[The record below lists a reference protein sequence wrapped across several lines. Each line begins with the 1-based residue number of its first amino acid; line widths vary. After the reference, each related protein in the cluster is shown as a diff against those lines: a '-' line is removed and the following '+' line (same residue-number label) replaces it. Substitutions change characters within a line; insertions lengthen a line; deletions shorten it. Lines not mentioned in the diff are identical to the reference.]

1 MKKMSQ
7 GKVRITVALGLAL
20 LATAATAEGP
30 RAKGTA
36 TGGFAPVALF
46 EDLGSVNAGGLE
58 TALQKASE
66 GLTEGTYLKANR
78 EVLTRLAQRAP
89 QQLRLLLPFQ
99 GRTLELDLTQVN
111 LFAPGFSVV
120 DQNDRKLE
128 VELGAHYDGVI
139 VGERGSRVA
148 LSLYRDQIAGMAYST
163 QDGNVMF
170 GRVAGE
176 EFHIAFSER
185 HLTRQPAPFACATD
199 HQGPNARVP
208 RELATAGLFES
219 ETLASTST
227 VRIYLEATNGL
238 RIARGGTQ
246 GATTYVTTI
255 FNLSRQLY
263 ANERIPVA
271 ISQLRINTAA
281 DGYGTNVST
290 NLSRFQSAR
299 SASFPGQLAQLVG
312 SGSQGGIAAGFA
324 GFCNSNR
331 RNSMCTSQL
340 DGTSASLPTWNYSV
354 EVFTHELG
362 HLMGSRH
369 THACVWNGN
378 NTAIDGC
385 SGFVE
390 GNCARPNV
398 PASQGTIM
406 SYCRGFS
413 FNNGFGSQPGNVIR
427 SRYAAASCF

>member
-7 GKVRITVALGLAL
+7 GKVGIALALGFSLM
-20 LATAATAEGP
+20 ATAATAEGP
-30 RAKGTA
+30 RSKGAA

-66 GLTEGTYLKANR
+66 GLTEGTYLKANH
-78 EVLTRLAQRAP
+78 EVLARLAQRAP
-89 QQLRLLLPFQ
+89 QQLRLLLPFE
-99 GRTLELDLTQVN
+99 GRTLELDLTKVN

-120 DQNDRKLE
+120 DQNDRVLA

-170 GRVAGE
+170 GRVDGE

-185 HLTRQPAPFACATD
+185 HLTRQPEPFACATD
-199 HQGPNARVP
+199 HRRPDARVP
-208 RELATAGLFES
+208 QELATAGLFES

-227 VRIYLEATNGL
+227 VNIYLEATNGL

-299 SASFPGQLAQLVG
+299 SATFPGQLAQLVG

-324 GFCNSNR
+324 GFCASNR

-390 GNCARPNV
+390 GSCALPNV